1 MAALRLIIDGL
12 IQLPRGLGAR
22 LRHAAACRGEHA
34 AGHFG
39 NHAVIFIKI
48 IPLRIPN
55 AVAYLPV
62 RAHLINRI
70 ARRAVI
76 QQHPRRTQRPGGVQ
90 LVRVKEDF
98 FLDARRRRAAAKAV
112 RGDAIR
118 HTAATFG

>member
-1 MAALRLIIDGL
+1 MTKAVYEML
-12 IQLPRGLGAR
+12 LGYMQS
-22 LRHAAACRGEHA
+22 C
-34 AGHFG
+34 
-39 NHAVIFIKI
+39 
-48 IPLRIPN
+48 
-55 AVAYLPV
+55 VAD
-62 RAHLINRI
+62 RAHLVNRI

-118 HTAATFG
+118 HTAAKFS